1 MIPYKGDY
9 DPGSSEDGKFSEGK
23 KMATHGDMG
32 RQDEEDI
39 EVCSR
44 SIDLWGEAFIL
55 YYNVACQAFFS
66 FFSVA
71 LKFFYHFPPLN
82 EAGDVIYSVLINGHC
97 CLQFIDDRVIPIQ
110 RLLCHR

>member
-1 MIPYKGDY
+1 MIQYKGDY

-55 YYNVACQAFFS
+55 YYNVACQAFFFI
-66 FFSVA
+66 FFSRS
-71 LKFFYHFPPLN
+71 
-82 EAGDVIYSVLINGHC
+82 EI
-97 CLQFIDDRVIPIQ
+97 
-110 RLLCHR
+110 LLSFSPAQ